1 VGRLGLVQ
9 PLSVRGHFPLT
20 RRRAAFGTAGAIAV
34 LALLYLGARET
45 SVFGVRAIE
54 VTGGSRAV
62 HSAALQAVQ
71 DVKGKSLVALDGS
84 ALIDELE
91 ALPTVRSASYDRS
104 FPSTLRVFLRPEVPL
119 AVVRVGPDRW
129 LVSERGRVIRRYGQ
143 DAQVDYPLF
152 ELPARPNVV
161 PGSFIEDAAAGAVLS
176 ALVDVP
182 DRFPARITEV
192 LLQDGGLTMKLHAP
206 WGEPELRLGEDVD
219 MRAKLAAAALVIR
232 SLDADY
238 RASVAYVD
246 VSVPERT
253 VVGTNPQVEGGG

>member
-1 VGRLGLVQ
+1 MGRLALVQ
-9 PLSVRGHFPLT
+9 PRSVRGNFPLT
-20 RRRAAFGTAGAIAV
+20 WRRAAFGAAVAMAV

-45 SVFGVRAIE
+45 SVFAVRTIE
-54 VTGGSRAV
+54 VTGGSQAV
-62 HSAALQAVQ
+62 RSAAVQAAQ
-71 DVKGKSLVALDGS
+71 DAKGTSLVALDGS

-91 ALPTVRSASYDRS
+91 ALPTVRSASYDRA
-104 FPSTLRVFLRPEVPL
+104 FPSTLRIFVRPEVPL
-119 AVVRVGPDRW
+119 AVARLGPDRW

-143 DAQVDYPLF
+143 EAHRDYPAF

-161 PGSFIEDAAAGAVLS
+161 AGSFITDVAAGAVLS

-192 LLQDGGLTMKLHAP
+192 LLQDGALTMKLHAP
-206 WGEPELRLGEDVD
+206 WGDPELRLGEDVD
-219 MRAKLAAAALVIR
+219 VRAKLAAAALVIH

-238 RASVAYVD
+238 RSSVAYVD

-253 VVGTNPQVEGGG
+253 VVGTNAQVEG